1 VEGRDANVDRS
12 GHRRAARDG
21 GRRVN
26 LWVAV
31 LVIALAAVTAVAGLL
46 LVRRRAPAGGF
57 FADPDRAAGV
67 FGVLGTS
74 FAVLLAFVI
83 FLAFESYDTAREKAG
98 VEAVAVTELSDT
110 AELFPPRTAQA
121 LRGELVCYARSVIGA
136 EWRTMRDG
144 RPSPLV
150 EGWLTALAG
159 TLRRAPLAGEKQA
172 AAYGAWLD
180 QMAQRREGRRG
191 RLAEATP
198 LVPAPLWLVL
208 ILGACLV
215 VGYMCLYADP
225 AEPRFVQ
232 AAMIGAITAV
242 VVSGLLIVRF
252 LDHPYEDHTGSIKPV
267 EMTRTLGLMQAA
279 RRTVDPPPRVPC
291 DAVGRPAPA

>member
-1 VEGRDANVDRS
+1 VS
-12 GHRRAARDG
+12 LWLAA
-21 GRRVN
+21 
-26 LWVAV
+26 
-31 LVIALAAVTAVAGLL
+31 LVIALASAAAIAAQRV
-46 LVRRRAPAGGF
+46 VRRRAPAGGF
-57 FADPDRAAGV
+57 FTDADRAAGV

-110 AELFPPRTAQA
+110 ASLFPPRTAQT
-121 LRGELVCYARSVIGA
+121 LRGELACYARSVVVD

-144 RPSPLV
+144 RPSALV
-150 EGWLTALAG
+150 ERWVAALAG
-159 TLRRAPLAGEKQA
+159 TLRRIPIADEKQA

-180 QMAQRREGRRG
+180 QAAERRDGRRG

-198 LVPAPLWLVL
+198 FVPVPLWLVL

-225 AEPRFVQ
+225 GEPRFVQ
-232 AAMIGAITAV
+232 ASMIGAITAL

-252 LDHPYEDHTGSIKPV
+252 LDHPYQNQTGSIRPV
-267 EMTRTLGLMQAA
+267 EMTRTLALMESS
-279 RRTVDPPPRVPC
+279 RRTADSPRAEPC
-291 DAVGRPAPA
+291 DARGRPAPA